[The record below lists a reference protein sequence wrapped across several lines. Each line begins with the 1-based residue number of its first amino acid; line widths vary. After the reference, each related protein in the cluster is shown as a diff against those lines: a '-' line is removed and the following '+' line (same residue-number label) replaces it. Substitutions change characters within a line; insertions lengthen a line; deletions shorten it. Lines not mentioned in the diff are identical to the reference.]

1 LVPLA
6 VLPTLR
12 LTAADGWLS
21 AHAPLGDGMCVELV
35 EEEGAHRLA
44 HQRADSLA
52 LKGSSEPGE
61 GVPERFHDSTDERDK

>member
-1 LVPLA
+1 
-6 VLPTLR
+6 
-12 LTAADGWLS
+12 
-21 AHAPLGDGMCVELV
+21 MCVELV

-61 GVPERFHDSTDERDK
+61 GVTERFHDSTDERDK